1 MKFLYKQYPAK
12 KKEILEVELD
22 GSARVKFM
30 TASEFKKYSNGRT
43 HTYYGGQFEGSPV
56 RFVVPFDSVWYVVIE
71 KGTSRE
77 PVRVQA
83 RTRLRVADRDVLSSI
98 AIDAPAEHRV
108 QNNWLDETEVAAVS
122 AGGRSEG

>member
-30 TASEFKKYSNGRT
+30 TASEFKRYSNGRT
-43 HTYYGGQFEGSPV
+43 HTYYGGRFEESPV
-56 RFVVPFDSVWYVVIE
+56 RFVVPFDSIWHVVVE
-71 KGTSRE
+71 RDANGDPRT
-77 PVRVQA
+77 A
-83 RTRLRVADRDVLSSI
+83 RTRLRSADRDAFSSI
-98 AIDAPAEHRV
+98 AIDAPAHHRA
-108 QNNWLDETEVAAVS
+108 QAWLDETEVAAVS